1 MLAAGPRASGWR
13 RAACRA
19 LSGASPIGGHYRL
32 AFVGHDDQQ
41 PAPPAEP
48 RRGPVPLAVF
58 GAIALDAVAL
68 GAAVTLVFAAA
79 TGMLDQGL
87 AVGVVVAAATAALIG
102 SIDVTPLAR
111 PGVTGRLLGREL
123 VVVTLALAS
132 LPLAFGL
139 SVPDGLDPSLVAL
152 ASVVV
157 AALGLRMA
165 LLTRRADV
173 LGRAQ
178 AGRVALLSQL
188 ATQDPLTG
196 LPNRTQFEDRLAMAL
211 ASQRRS

>member
-68 GAAVTLVFAAA
+68 GAAV
-79 TGMLDQGL
+79 
-87 AVGVVVAAATAALIG
+87 GVVVAAATAAMIG

-111 PGVTGRLLGREL
+111 PGATGRLLGREL
-123 VVVTLALAS
+123 MVVTLALAS

-211 ASQRRS
+211 ASQR